1 MPNWTDNTVEITGS
15 SEALKELREVITND
29 DDTISLTNVNDTP
42 DIFNGIHSGS
52 RTIGNKRYK
61 LWREDKEGNP
71 TGVTEEE
78 YSLLLKLTGA
88 MDSIDWQYKN
98 WGTKWGDCNTEILKE
113 TKTTLVLNFES
124 AWGEPFL
131 LLDDIA
137 NKYNLTIKNVWD
149 VEFDNAGLSNYPMP
163 ILQRAELDN
172 NWAKSLDD
180 QRVSIDRAAVEIIQE
195 EE

>member
-15 SEALKELREVITND
+15 SEALKELREVITNE

-42 DIFNGIHSGS
+42 NIFNGIHSGS
-52 RTIGNKRYK
+52 RTIDNKRYK

-78 YSLLLKLTGA
+78 YSKILKLTGA

-113 TKTTLVLNFES
+113 TETTLVLNFES

-163 ILQRAELDN
+163 IMQRAELDN

-180 QRVSIDRAAVEIIQE
+180 QRASIDRAAVEIIQE

>member
-15 SEALKELREVITND
+15 SEALKELREVITNE

-42 DIFNGIHSGS
+42 DIFKGIHSGS
-52 RTIGNKRYK
+52 RTIDNKRYK

-78 YSLLLKLTGA
+78 YSKILKLTGA

-113 TKTTLVLNFES
+113 TETTLVLNFES

-137 NKYNLTIKNVWD
+137 NKYSLTIKNVWD

-172 NWAKSLDD
+172 TWAKSLDA
-180 QRVSIDRAAVEIIQE
+180 QRVAIDKAAVEIIVE